1 MDVLQT
7 MPACHC
13 PQCDA
18 QVDPAAKYCWLCNAM
33 LPSPIAG
40 AARLPPIRAQLVDSS
55 SRPLQYGISSLL
67 LVITFVAILCSIIK
81 MSPGLGI
88 VIAIL
93 TLPAMIRT
101 VLVAFRRREDGR
113 PMSPADKTSVFLLT
127 MAISLCVVVASCA
140 AFCFTFFF
148 ACLATIGS
156 TNQSNLNNAFI
167 WVSLISGIVAVGVAI
182 LVTFAFRTISAAQAQ
197 PLRTS

>member
-18 QVDPAAKYCWLCNAM
+18 QVRSRGEVLLALQRHAALANRRGRSPAAD
-33 LPSPIAG
+33 P
-40 AARLPPIRAQLVDSS
+40 AQLVDSS

-182 LVTFAFRTISAAQAQ
+182 LVTFAFRTS
-197 PLRTS
+197 LRRRHNR

>member
-7 MPACHC
+7 MPACRC
-13 PQCDA
+13 PQCEA
-18 QVDPAAKYCWLCNAM
+18 QVDPAAKYCWLCNAV
-33 LPSPIAG
+33 LSSPSAG
-40 AARLPPIRAQLVDSS
+40 AARQPPIRAQLVDSS

-81 MSPGLGI
+81 MNPGLGI

-101 VLVAFRRREDGR
+101 VLVAFRQRESGK
-113 PMSPADKTSVFLLT
+113 PMSAAGKTGVFFLT
-127 MAISLCVVVASCA
+127 VAMSICVVVASCA

-148 ACLATIGS
+148 TCLAAASVKGGITHGDPF
-156 TNQSNLNNAFI
+156 TPA
-167 WVSLISGIVAVGVAI
+167 LIVGGIAALGVAV
-182 LVTFAFRTISAAQAQ
+182 LVTFVFRAA
-197 PLRTS
+197 LRRGGNR

>member
-1 MDVLQT
+1 

-18 QVDPAAKYCWLCNAM
+18 QVDPAAKYCWLCNAT
-33 LPSPIAG
+33 LSSPSAG
-40 AARLPPIRAQLVDSS
+40 AAPLSPFRAQLGDSS

-81 MSPGLGI
+81 MNPGLGI

-101 VLVAFRRREDGR
+101 VLVAFRQRESGK
-113 PMSPADKTSVFLLT
+113 PMSAAGKTGVFFLT
-127 MAISLCVVVASCA
+127 MAMSLCVVVASCA

-148 ACLATIGS
+148 TCLAAASVKGGGMRDDLLT
-156 TNQSNLNNAFI
+156 
-167 WVSLISGIVAVGVAI
+167 VPLIVGGIAAVGVAVLI
-182 LVTFAFRTISAAQAQ
+182 TFVFRAA
-197 PLRTS
+197 LRRGRNR